1 MNRNELLELF
11 GDELISGKRVTLHA
25 LTLDKRDLLTN
36 YILGRLNISED
47 IAALMKQ
54 ECAEM
59 LKDKYH
65 IVFLIYSEANDFI
78 GYTEFKNLDGTPE
91 IGIDLAEKY
100 QGKGYGFETCQV
112 LVNKLFE
119 KTDYDYIAY
128 NAFKYNKASIAL
140 AKKLGASYIGC
151 KSTFDMLKKSEVSN
165 ETKTEA
171 EQFDKMLYRIYR

>member
-25 LTLDKRDLLTN
+25 LTSDKRDLLIN
-36 YILGRLNISED
+36 YILGRLNVSED

-54 ECAEM
+54 ECVEM

-100 QGKGYGFETCQV
+100 QGKGYGF
-112 LVNKLFE
+112 L
-119 KTDYDYIAY
+119 Y
-128 NAFKYNKASIAL
+128 
-140 AKKLGASYIGC
+140 
-151 KSTFDMLKKSEVSN
+151 
-165 ETKTEA
+165 A
-171 EQFDKMLYRIYR
+171 EGMRQGSCDI

>member
-25 LTLDKRDLLTN
+25 LTSDKRDLLIN
-36 YILGRLNISED
+36 YILGRLNVSED

-54 ECAEM
+54 ECVEM

-112 LVNKLFE
+112 LVTNYSKKQITNISPTTHSNIIKRVLRLQ
-119 KTDYDYIAY
+119 KNLVPHISAV
-128 NAFKYNKASIAL
+128 KAHLI
-140 AKKLGASYIGC
+140 C
-151 KSTFDMLKKSEVSN
+151 
-165 ETKTEA
+165 
-171 EQFDKMLYRIYR
+171 

>member
-119 KTDYDYIAY
+119 KQITIISPTTHS
-128 NAFKYNKASIAL
+128 NIIKR
-140 AKKLGASYIGC
+140 
-151 KSTFDMLKKSEVSN
+151 VSRLQ
-165 ETKTEA
+165 KTWC
-171 EQFDKMLYRIYR
+171 LIYRL